1 MSLYPHFIAQ
11 DTSQPIMCSYKIVKV
26 FFEVWGFQG
35 RVESGVH
42 RVSVS
47 TNDAVCEAYFV
58 CVCVCACVHAWLCTF
73 VCACVVVGKF
83 LMQWW
88 E

>member
-11 DTSQPIMCSYKIVKV
+11 DTSQPIMCSYKVVKV

-58 CVCVCACVHAWLCTF
+58 CVCVCVCVWRVFMRGCVRLCVHVWLWVNF
-73 VCACVVVGKF
+73 
-83 LMQWW
+83 
-88 E
+88 